1 MVLAAQESQS
11 HVSESIQD
19 ILIPVQKEVAELNDV
34 LFSLLGSQV
43 PFVRSVAEYI
53 LKNGGKRLRP
63 TLTVICAK
71 LSGYTG
77 VQAYKMGACIE
88 FIHTA
93 SLLHDDVIDNA
104 KIRRSRP
111 SANAKWGNHV
121 SVLVGDFFYCRASQ
135 LLTEQGDLRILKTV
149 TDCITALTEGEVLEI
164 ITNSEHKTSQ
174 DDYLAIIKNK
184 TALLFSAACQVGG
197 MLGGV
202 SQEFEEALK
211 DYGFNLGMAFQL
223 ADDVLD
229 YTSSEDVFGK
239 AKGIDLQEGKLTL
252 PLIIAL
258 KLASEEESQLIKNAL
273 LGERVEKEIFQ
284 QVQEI
289 IKKYKGFQK
298 TYQLAQDYINQAK
311 DSLSPFR
318 TSIEKDILLSL
329 ADYVTIRDQ

>member
-1 MVLAAQESQS
+1 MVLAAADKRSLRF
-11 HVSESIQD
+11 ESIQD
-19 ILIPVQKEVAELNDV
+19 ILIPVQKEVAELNEV
-34 LFSLLGSQV
+34 MFGLLGSQV

-63 TLTVICAK
+63 ILTVLSGK

-77 VQAYKMGACIE
+77 IKAYKMGACIE

-104 KIRRSRP
+104 RVRRGRP

-135 LLTEQGDLRILKTV
+135 LLTEQGDLKILKAV

-164 ITNSEHKTSQ
+164 VTNSDLKTSQ
-174 DDYLAIIKNK
+174 DDYLSIIKNK
-184 TALLFSAACQVGG
+184 TALLFSTACRIGG
-197 MLGGV
+197 ILGGV
-202 SQEFEEALK
+202 SPRLEMALK

-229 YTSSEDVFGK
+229 YTSSEDIFGK
-239 AKGIDLQEGKLTL
+239 AMGIDLQEGKLTL

-258 KLASEEESQLIKNAL
+258 GSATPEEAQAIKNAL
-273 LGERVEKEIFQ
+273 LAERLEPAVFQ
-284 QVQEI
+284 EVRAV
-289 IKKYKGFQK
+289 IKKYEGFQK
-298 TYQLAQDYINQAK
+298 TYRLAQDYIDRAK

-318 TSIEKDILLSL
+318 HSLEKDILLSI
-329 ADYVTIRDQ
+329 ADYVMVRDR